1 MPLKSFYQFMKEK
14 SLEYYTQCKD
24 IGQDFFTAPE
34 LDRAFGYAVGE
45 LISELLKD
53 HPQPAILELGAG
65 RGTLAYDILSF
76 LRLYSPELFERLR
89 YLIYDFSQSLKE
101 RQKKLL
107 RDCEGKV
114 FWVDEVPEFSGL
126 VLSNE
131 FFDCLPVRV
140 VKGRK
145 ELYLEDG
152 KEVWLPLEDLEVKEY
167 MERLGM
173 KEEDVAYEVCL
184 DCVRFLG
191 ELARKLMEGYILTI
205 DYGYLEFPRAGTVVG
220 YRGHKLVKDI
230 YSSEPFDITAS
241 VNFRALM
248 EYGKDFGLEV
258 VFFKN
263 QRDFLLSSKV
273 FVEELSAV
281 AEAQSPQSLERLSR
295 LKTMLISMGER
306 FKVLLQRKGS

>member
-1 MPLKSFYQFMKEK
+1 MSLKSFYQFMKEK
-14 SLEYYTQCKD
+14 SLEYYSQCGD

-34 LDRAFGYAVGE
+34 LDRAFGYAVGG
-45 LISELLKD
+45 LASELLKD

-76 LRLYSPELFERLR
+76 LRFYSPEFFERLR
-89 YLIYDFSQSLKE
+89 YFIYDFSQGLKE
-101 RQKKLL
+101 RQKRLL
-107 RDCEGKV
+107 RDFEGKV
-114 FWVDEVPEFSGL
+114 FWVDEVPELSGL

-140 VKGRK
+140 VKGGK

-152 KEVWLPLEDLEVKEY
+152 KEVWLPLEDLEVKDY

-184 DCVRFLG
+184 DCVKFLE
-191 ELARKLMEGYILTI
+191 ELARKLREGYILTI

-220 YRGHKLVKDI
+220 YRGHRLVKDI
-230 YSSEPFDITAS
+230 YSNEPFDITAS

-263 QRDFLLSSKV
+263 QRDFLLSSRV
-273 FVEELSAV
+273 FVEELSTV
-281 AEAQSPQSLERLSR
+281 AEDQSPQALERLSR

>member
-14 SLEYYTQCKD
+14 SLEYYSQCKD

-45 LISELLKD
+45 LASELLKD
-53 HPQPAILELGAG
+53 YPQPAILELGAG

-76 LRLYSPELFERLR
+76 LRCYSPKLFERLH
-89 YLIYDFSQSLKE
+89 YLIYDFSQTLKE
-101 RQKKLL
+101 KQRKLL
-107 RDCEGKV
+107 RDFGNKV
-114 FWVDEVPEFSGL
+114 FWVDEVPKFSGL

-131 FFDCLPVRV
+131 FFDCLPVRI

-152 KEVWLPLEDLEVKEY
+152 KEIWLPLEDLEVKEY

-184 DCVRFLG
+184 DCVRFLE
-191 ELARKLMEGYILTI
+191 ELVGKLSEGYILTI
-205 DYGYLEFPRAGTVVG
+205 DYGYLEFPKAGTVVG
-220 YRGHKLVKDI
+220 YRGHKLVKDV
-230 YSSEPFDITAS
+230 YSNEPFDITAS

-263 QRDFLLSSKV
+263 QRDFLLSSRV
-273 FVEELSAV
+273 FVGELSAV
-281 AEAQSPQSLERLSR
+281 AEDQSPQALDRLSR
-295 LKTMLISMGER
+295 LKTMLVSMGER

>member
-14 SLEYYTQCKD
+14 SLEYYSQCKD

-45 LISELLKD
+45 LASELLKD
-53 HPQPAILELGAG
+53 YPQPAILELGAG
-65 RGTLAYDILSF
+65 RGTLAYDILNF
-76 LRLYSPELFERLR
+76 LKHYRPEFFERLH
-89 YLIYDFSQSLKE
+89 YLIYDFSQTLKE
-101 RQKKLL
+101 KQRKLL
-107 RDCEGKV
+107 RDFGNKV
-114 FWVDEVPEFSGL
+114 FWVDEVPKFSGL

-131 FFDCLPVRV
+131 FFDCLPVRI

-152 KEVWLPLEDLEVKEY
+152 KEIWLPLEDLEVKEY

-184 DCVRFLG
+184 DCVRFLE
-191 ELARKLMEGYILTI
+191 ELVGKLSEGYILTI
-205 DYGYLEFPRAGTVVG
+205 DYGYLEFPKAGTVVG
-220 YRGHKLVKDI
+220 YRGHKLVKDV
-230 YSSEPFDITAS
+230 YSNEPFDITAS

-263 QRDFLLSSKV
+263 QRDFLLSSRV
-273 FVEELSAV
+273 FVGELSAV
-281 AEAQSPQSLERLSR
+281 AEDQSPQALDRLSR
-295 LKTMLISMGER
+295 LKTMLVSMGER

>member
-1 MPLKSFYQFMKEK
+1 
-14 SLEYYTQCKD
+14 
-24 IGQDFFTAPE
+24 
-34 LDRAFGYAVGE
+34 
-45 LISELLKD
+45 LKD
-53 HPQPAILELGAG
+53 C
-65 RGTLAYDILSF
+65 S
-76 LRLYSPELFERLR
+76 
-89 YLIYDFSQSLKE
+89 YLIYDFSQGLKE
-101 RQKKLL
+101 KQKRLL
-107 RDCEGKV
+107 RNFEGKV

-131 FFDCLPVRV
+131 FFDCFPVRI
-140 VKGRK
+140 VKGGK

-184 DCVRFLG
+184 DCVKFLE
-191 ELARKLMEGYILTI
+191 ELARKLKEGYILTI
-205 DYGYLEFPRAGTVVG
+205 DYGYLEFPKAGTVVG
-220 YRGHKLVKDI
+220 YKGHKLVKDI

-281 AEAQSPQSLERLSR
+281 TEDQSPQVF
-295 LKTMLISMGER
+295 GEVIKAKNHAHKHGR
-306 FKVLLQRKGS
+306 KVQSSSSEKR

>member
-1 MPLKSFYQFMKEK
+1 
-14 SLEYYTQCKD
+14 
-24 IGQDFFTAPE
+24 
-34 LDRAFGYAVGE
+34 
-45 LISELLKD
+45 
-53 HPQPAILELGAG
+53 
-65 RGTLAYDILSF
+65 
-76 LRLYSPELFERLR
+76 
-89 YLIYDFSQSLKE
+89 
-101 RQKKLL
+101 
-107 RDCEGKV
+107 
-114 FWVDEVPEFSGL
+114 VDEVPEFSGL
-126 VLSNE
+126 VLSSE
-131 FFDCLPVRV
+131 FFDCLPVRI
-140 VKGRK
+140 VKGGK

-184 DCVRFLG
+184 DCVKFLE
-191 ELARKLMEGYILTI
+191 ELARKLKEGYILTI
-205 DYGYLEFPRAGTVVG
+205 DYGYLEFPKAGTVVG
-220 YRGHKLVKDI
+220 YKGHKLVKDI

-281 AEAQSPQSLERLSR
+281 TEDQSPQALERLSR

>member
-14 SLEYYTQCKD
+14 SLEYYSQCKD

-45 LISELLKD
+45 LASELLKD
-53 HPQPAILELGAG
+53 CPQPIILELGAG

-76 LRLYSPELFERLR
+76 LKLYSPKLFERLS
-89 YLIYDFSQSLKE
+89 YLIYDFSQGLKE
-101 RQKKLL
+101 KQKRLL
-107 RDCEGKV
+107 RNFEGKV

-131 FFDCLPVRV
+131 FFDCFPVRI
-140 VKGRK
+140 VKGGK

-184 DCVRFLG
+184 GLCEVFG
-191 ELARKLMEGYILTI
+191 GTRK
-205 DYGYLEFPRAGTVVG
+205 
-220 YRGHKLVKDI
+220 
-230 YSSEPFDITAS
+230 
-241 VNFRALM
+241 
-248 EYGKDFGLEV
+248 
-258 VFFKN
+258 
-263 QRDFLLSSKV
+263 
-273 FVEELSAV
+273 
-281 AEAQSPQSLERLSR
+281 EAQGGLHFNHRLR
-295 LKTMLISMGER
+295 LFGIPKGWHGGG
-306 FKVLLQRKGS
+306 LQVA